1 MRTHFLRNHSMI
13 SRCKVS
19 MVGLAGLLMA
29 MTAWA
34 QTDSMLAKLKRDG
47 QLSCQP
53 IDPNFCL
60 NFHVSCAGRTSYQA
74 FPFTFRA
81 KEASGSMKAS
91 KDFDAFNE
99 LYANGKTE
107 WSEDGTYAI
116 LSPAQGAGYVKLFD
130 NGNYIVRFY
139 PKNQEGLMSLG
150 KCE

>member
-19 MVGLAGLLMA
+19 MVGLAGLLIA

-81 KEASGSMKAS
+81 KEAKIGRAH
-91 KDFDAFNE
+91 
-99 LYANGKTE
+99 
-107 WSEDGTYAI
+107 
-116 LSPAQGAGYVKLFD
+116 V
-130 NGNYIVRFY
+130 
-139 PKNQEGLMSLG
+139 
-150 KCE
+150 